1 MGGKSSKPLSFYHT
15 LDNKTSEML
24 FNVFR
29 KKKREKF
36 ADNKNDMDIGE
47 DINNNATRLIIVLFI
62 IILFFS
68 ILFKIRKK

>member
-29 KKKREKF
+29 KKERF
-36 ADNKNDMDIGE
+36 IDNKNDMDLGE
-47 DINNNATRLIIVLFI
+47 DINNDALGIIIVLF

>member
-1 MGGKSSKPLSFYHT
+1 MGGTSSKPLSFYHT
-15 LDNKTSEML
+15 LDNKTSEFL

-29 KKKREKF
+29 KKKRERF
-36 ADNKNDMDIGE
+36 ADNKNDMDLGQ
-47 DINNNATRLIIVLFI
+47 DINNDAIGIIIVLF